1 MDTVTTVTPNV
12 QGPPCKLCGHLEG
25 SLKIHI
31 PAFTFVSGDFAAP
44 PWQEHDK
51 YYCPSC
57 QFLWSPWLDNKTQE
71 EYGREYVRANYDH
84 QRRPTES
91 RMVAAPHLIQRLLVR
106 TRGTRFLDYGV
117 GYNTP
122 YIYELRA
129 RGIDVWGC
137 DISATVPYSRFIRY
151 LPANDLPKG
160 TYDGIYSLDV
170 AEHLADIITDYE
182 RMKNLLRPGGM
193 ILHSTLWLHN
203 LWDGKSTF
211 PQNPMLWNP
220 WHVSICSSRT
230 MQVIAERT
238 GLEYLGTLRLPTD
251 TGQGYIL
258 SKPGQVD
265 FLRQTFSWFRPR
277 FWSDYCR
284 IKCHYRYVGRTYF

>member
-1 MDTVTTVTPNV
+1 MENRVEVTANL
-12 QGPPCKLCGHLEG
+12 QGPPCKLCGQLEG
-25 SLKIHI
+25 SLRIHI
-31 PAFTFVSGDFAAP
+31 PAFTFVSGDFVAP

-57 QFLWSPWLDNKTQE
+57 QFLWSPWLDGKTLE
-71 EYGREYVRANYDH
+71 EYGRQYVSANYDP
-84 QRRPTES
+84 QRKPTDS
-91 RMVAAPHLIQRLLVR
+91 RMLAAPHLIQRLLLW
-106 TRGTRFLDYGV
+106 TRGTRFLDYGI

-151 LPANDLPKG
+151 IPSNDLPEG
-160 TYDGIYSLDV
+160 TFDGIYSLDV

-182 RMKNLLRPGGM
+182 RMKDLLRPGGM
-193 ILHSTLWLHN
+193 ILHSTLWLHH
-203 LWDGKSTF
+203 LWDGKSAF

-230 MQVIAERT
+230 MQVIAERI
-238 GLEYLGTLRLPTD
+238 GLEYLGTIRLPTD

-258 SKPGQVD
+258 MKTGKPSCWK
-265 FLRQTFSWFRPR
+265 RTYSWFKPR
-277 FWSDYCR
+277 FWSDCYK
-284 IKCHYRYVGRTYF
+284 IKSHLRYVRSAYL